1 MYPLL
6 TQGLKLTIIGTTFV
20 FISLFFLCLIIKMLS
35 FFLKEGEI
43 KEEETKDLD
52 TDLVISASVAYFL
65 EQSNDKI
72 YIPKIYREDSNWLLE
87 SRINPITTEG

>member
-6 TQGLKLTIIGTTFV
+6 AEGLKLTITGTIFV
-20 FISLFFLCLIIKMLS
+20 FISLFILCLFIKILN
-35 FFLKEGEI
+35 FFL
-43 KEEETKDLD
+43 KEEETKKEEIKNLD

-65 EQSNDKI
+65 EQSNDETF
-72 YIPKIYREDSNWLLE
+72 IPKIYREDSNWLLE